1 MRTKFST
8 LVLIMFIASLSFS
21 VAAQVD
27 RVTVDK
33 SKRRIYLLEQGQ
45 TIRTYRIA
53 LGKFPQGP
61 KHQEGDQRTPEGDY
75 VLDAINLNSNFY
87 KAFHIS
93 YPAAKDI
100 AYARQY
106 GLNPGGDI
114 HIHGLKNGY
123 QRHPEFIQS
132 FDWTNGCIALT
143 NEEMDEF
150 IRLVPVGT
158 PIHIAW

>member
-1 MRTKFST
+1 MRTKSPS
-8 LVLIMFIASLSFS
+8 LVLMMFITCLSFS
-21 VAAQVD
+21 AMAQIDQVL
-27 RVTVDK
+27 VDK
-33 SKRRIYLLEQGQ
+33 SKRRLYLLEQGE
-45 TIRTYRIA
+45 TIKTYRIA
-53 LGKFPQGP
+53 LGKFPQDP

-75 VLDAINLNSNFY
+75 VLDAINLHSNFY

-93 YPAAKDI
+93 YPSAKDI
-100 AYARQY
+100 AYAQQH

-123 QRHPEFIQS
+123 QRPPEFIQS

-143 NEEMDEF
+143 NQEMDEL

-158 PIHIAW
+158 PIHITW